1 MPTIYLVRHGEN
13 PANLTRQFSCR
24 LVDYSLTPRGVQQ
37 AEQTALYF
45 QSLPIGAVF
54 ASPLKRAVETATLIA
69 QPLGLEVQVLEQFR
83 EVNVGPLE
91 EQPPTAENWAF
102 HDRIFADWLSGKHEV
117 MFPGGENYLTLL
129 ARMQA
134 GLKEVI
140 HRNPDKPSVVVGHG
154 GIFMATITNL
164 CRNVDMQL
172 IRKGSRNCSVT
183 EIEVK
188 LQANEL
194 QARLQRWAD
203 YGHLEESRGAGG

>member
-24 LVDYSLTPRGVQQ
+24 LVDYSLTPQGVQQ

-54 ASPLKRAVETATLIA
+54 ASPLKRAVETATIIA
-69 QPLGLEVQVLEQFR
+69 QALGLEVQVLEQFR
-83 EVNVGPLE
+83 EINVGPLE

-129 ARMQA
+129 ARMKA
-134 GLKEVI
+134 GLKEVTR
-140 HRNPDKPSVVVGHG
+140 RNPDKPSVVVGHA
-154 GIFMATITNL
+154 GIFKASIVNL
-164 CRNVDMQL
+164 CQNLEMQL
-172 IRKGSRNCSVT
+172 IQKGSRNCSVT
-183 EIEVK
+183 EIEVE
-188 LQANEL
+188 LRSNEL

-203 YGHLEESRGAGG
+203 YGHLTE

>member
-45 QSLPIGAVF
+45 QSLPVGAVI
-54 ASPLKRAVETATLIA
+54 ASPLKRAVETATIIA
-69 QPLGLEVQVLEQFR
+69 QPLGLEVQILEQFR

-140 HRNPDKPSVVVGHG
+140 RRNPDKPSVVVGHA
-154 GIFMATITNL
+154 GIFKASIVNL
-164 CRNVDMQL
+164 CQNLEMQL
-172 IRKGSRNCSVT
+172 IQKGNRNCAVT
-183 EIEVK
+183 EIEVE

-203 YGHLEESRGAGG
+203 YGHLEEEN

>member
-24 LVDYSLTPRGVQQ
+24 LVDYSLTPKGVRQ

-54 ASPLKRAVETATLIA
+54 ASPLKRAVETATIIA
-69 QPLGLEVQVLEQFR
+69 QPLDLKVQILEQFR

-102 HDRIFADWLSGKHEV
+102 HDQIFNRWLAGQHELA
-117 MFPGGENYLTLL
+117 FPGGENYLTLL

-134 GLKEVI
+134 GLQEVI
-140 HRNPDKPSVVVGHG
+140 SQNPDKPSVVVGHG
-154 GIFMATITNL
+154 GIFMATIVNL
-164 CRNVDMQL
+164 CRNVELQL

-183 EIEVK
+183 EIEV
-188 LQANEL
+188 EL
-194 QARLQRWAD
+194 QADGFQAQLQRWGD
-203 YGHLEESRGAGG
+203 CGHLEDGRG

>member
-24 LVDYSLTPRGVQQ
+24 LIDYSLTPRGLQQ

-45 QSLPIGAVF
+45 QSLPIGTVF
-54 ASPLKRAVETATLIA
+54 ASPLKRAVETATIIA

-140 HRNPDKPSVVVGHG
+140 RRNPDKPSVVVGHG

-164 CRNVDMQL
+164 CRNADMQL

-183 EIEVK
+183 EIEV
-188 LQANEL
+188 EL
-194 QARLQRWAD
+194 RGDALEAHLQRWGD
-203 YGHLEESRGAGG
+203 YGHLTE